1 MVVQQDFEK
10 GRSQRLWFRRYDRY
24 KTSHFFQGL
33 TLGAE
38 GGGGLYAV
46 LYGMYV
52 CMYVCMDVCMYGC
65 MDVWM
70 YGCMDVWMY
79 GCMDVC
85 NACTCMYMYIIFHA

>member
-38 GGGGLYAV
+38 GGG
-46 LYGMYV
+46 
-52 CMYVCMDVCMYGC
+52 
-65 MDVWM
+65 
-70 YGCMDVWMY
+70 
-79 GCMDVC
+79 
-85 NACTCMYMYIIFHA
+85 ACTWYFTVHVIFGNFGLRRPPKFQR